1 VFRYRFSAC
10 VQVAAV
16 VLTSWQVGMVMAV
29 VWILISELEAMI
41 AEVTTVS
48 WAKRATTAA
57 GKPGESTANY

>member
-57 GKPGESTANY
+57 